1 MRQILITVRPKD
13 AFEVPHSEGYQ
24 VYSAL
29 LALIKSVDPEFS
41 EKIHSSSMRTMS
53 IGGLNGNFEKSN
65 KNGLKRLEL
74 EEEYTIRI
82 GVTDPREEE
91 FFQNLIYPI
100 LLERRNIALDKGD
113 LCVERVEDRLVSHSD
128 LLRKVAGY
136 TNSTMEI
143 DFLTPT
149 CIQYKNSKVT
159 EMFPQRIAV
168 FHSIL
173 SKWNQVC
180 PDGYRMDIKRDEFG
194 RYLVEKPDVKSY
206 TTYSVL
212 VNTVFDKVKGHA
224 RPIFKQGFV
233 GRCGYSFTP
242 DAPNSFRNAIAILA
256 LFSEFSGVGSSVAR
270 GCGQVRIRLEEK
282 IA

>member
-13 AFEVPHSEGYQ
+13 AFEVPHSDGYQ

-29 LALIKSVDPEFS
+29 LALIKSVNPEVS
-41 EKIHSSSMRTMS
+41 ERLHGSSVRTTS
-53 IGGLNGNFEKSN
+53 IGGLHGNFEKSN
-65 KNGLKRLEL
+65 KSGFKRLAL
-74 EEEYTIRI
+74 DKIYTIRI
-82 GVTDPREEE
+82 GVTDSHEEE
-91 FFQNLIYPI
+91 FFQNLVYPI
-100 LLERRNIALDKGD
+100 LLERRNIVLDRGE
-113 LCVERVEDRLVSHSD
+113 LCVEHIEDRQVSHTD
-128 LLRKVAGY
+128 LFCKVAEYAG
-136 TNSTMEI
+136 STLEI
-143 DFLTPT
+143 NFLTPT

-180 PDGYRMDIKRDEFG
+180 PDGYRIDIKRDEIG
-194 RYLVEKPDVKSY
+194 RYLIEKPDVQSY
-206 TTYSVL
+206 ATYSVL
-212 VNTVFDKVKGHA
+212 VNTVFDRVKGHA

-242 DAPNSFRNAIAILA
+242 DAPKSFRNAVTILA

-270 GCGQVRIRLEEK
+270 GCGQVSVSLEEK
-282 IA
+282 VT

>member
-1 MRQILITVRPKD
+1 MRQILIKVRPED
-13 AFEVPHSEGYQ
+13 AFEVPHSDGYQ

-29 LALIKSVDPEFS
+29 LALIKSVNPDVS
-41 EKIHSSSMRTMS
+41 ERLHGSPVRTMS

-65 KNGLKRLEL
+65 KNGFKRLAPDKL
-74 EEEYTIRI
+74 YTIRI
-82 GVTDPREEE
+82 GVIDPLEEE
-91 FFQNLIYPI
+91 LFQNLVYPI
-100 LLERRNIALDKGD
+100 LLERRNIVLDKGE
-113 LCVERVEDRLVSHSD
+113 LCVEHVEDRQVSYTD
-128 LLRKVAGY
+128 LFRKAAGY
-136 TNSTMEI
+136 ADSALEI
-143 DFLTPT
+143 NFLTPT

-180 PDGYRMDIKRDEFG
+180 PDGYRMDIIRDEFG
-194 RYLVEKPDVKSY
+194 RYLIEKPAARSY

-212 VNTVFDKVKGHA
+212 VNTVFDRVNGHA

-242 DAPNSFRNAIAILA
+242 DAPKSFRNAVTTLA
-256 LFSEFSGVGSSVAR
+256 LFSEFSGVGSSVTR
-270 GCGQVRIRLEEK
+270 GCGQVSVSLEEK
-282 IA
+282 KT